1 MVAVVVP
8 SPGGVPF
15 FSSSSSKASS
25 SFVFATTLTTTASWC
40 SPSRGGKAAG
50 ARGGGRVF
58 RFKAVFV
65 AKGGGKGFGR
75 EWIIGEEHNKSYLG
89 GFLTNFSSR
98 SSSKRS
104 GATKITKSV
113 LDEEKEEKNTED
125 GDFTAKSVGK
135 NQCHY
140 CDRTASSRWYK
151 NKTQCNAC
159 YNRARRIR
167 IKNDLQTH
175 SCEMCQTSSSVE
187 WYRNKFVGGKT
198 GRLCHSCYCR
208 ERATALDVRCAQC
221 QNERTSG
228 NWAIPKNK
236 GKFKHGDRLCNA
248 CYRRE
253 LVSLKVEARRE
264 EEKITTS
271 EGGGGGGGSYMYSRR

>member
-1 MVAVVVP
+1 MVAVVGT
-8 SPGGVPF
+8 SPGVPF

-25 SFVFATTLTTTASWC
+25 SFAFATTLTTTSSCC
-40 SPSRGGKAAG
+40 SPRGGGSA
-50 ARGGGRVF
+50 ARGGGRAF

-65 AKGGGKGFGR
+65 ANGGGEGSVGR
-75 EWIIGEEHNKSYLG
+75 EWIIGEEQKSYRG
-89 GFLTNFSSR
+89 GFLTNCSR
-98 SSSKRS
+98 RSSKRS

-271 EGGGGGGGSYMYSRR
+271 EGGGGGSHMYSRR

>member
-1 MVAVVVP
+1 MVAVVGT
-8 SPGGVPF
+8 SPGVPF

-25 SFVFATTLTTTASWC
+25 SFAFATTLTTTSSCC
-40 SPSRGGKAAG
+40 SPRGGGSA
-50 ARGGGRVF
+50 ARGGGRAF

-65 AKGGGKGFGR
+65 ANGGGEGSVGR
-75 EWIIGEEHNKSYLG
+75 EWIIGEEQKSYRG
-89 GFLTNFSSR
+89 GFLTNCSR
-98 SSSKRS
+98 RSSKRS

-113 LDEEKEEKNTED
+113 LDEEKEEKNTEN

-271 EGGGGGGGSYMYSRR
+271 EGGGGGGSYMYSRR

>member
-1 MVAVVVP
+1 VVTP
-8 SPGGVPF
+8 PPGVPF
-15 FSSSSSKASS
+15 FSSSSKAS
-25 SFVFATTLTTTASWC
+25 SFVFATTLTTTTTTTTTTGASWC
-40 SPSRGGKAAG
+40 SPSRGA

-113 LDEEKEEKNTED
+113 LDEEKEEKNKED

-140 CDRTASSRWYK
+140 CDRNASSRWYK

-271 EGGGGGGGSYMYSRR
+271 EGGGGGSHMYSRR

>member
-1 MVAVVVP
+1 M
-8 SPGGVPF
+8 
-15 FSSSSSKASS
+15 
-25 SFVFATTLTTTASWC
+25 
-40 SPSRGGKAAG
+40 
-50 ARGGGRVF
+50 F

-65 AKGGGKGFGR
+65 ANGGGEGFVGR

-113 LDEEKEEKNTED
+113 LDEEKEEKNKED

-140 CDRTASSRWYK
+140 CDRNASSRWYK

-253 LVSLKVEARRE
+253 LVSLKVEARGE
-264 EEKITTS
+264 GEKITTS
-271 EGGGGGGGSYMYSRR
+271 EGGGGGSHMYSRR

>member
-1 MVAVVVP
+1 MVAVVGT
-8 SPGGVPF
+8 SPGVPF

-25 SFVFATTLTTTASWC
+25 SFAFATTLTTTSSCC
-40 SPSRGGKAAG
+40 SPRGGGSA
-50 ARGGGRVF
+50 ARGGGRAF

-65 AKGGGKGFGR
+65 ANGGGEGSVGR
-75 EWIIGEEHNKSYLG
+75 EWIIGEEQKSYRG
-89 GFLTNFSSR
+89 GFLTNCSR
-98 SSSKRS
+98 RSSKRS

-271 EGGGGGGGSYMYSRR
+271 EGGGGGGGGSYMYSRR

>member
-1 MVAVVVP
+1 MVAVVVT
-8 SPGGVPF
+8 SPGVPF

-25 SFVFATTLTTTASWC
+25 SFVFATTLTTTASCC
-40 SPSRGGKAAG
+40 SPRGGGSA

-65 AKGGGKGFGR
+65 ANGGGEGFVGR
-75 EWIIGEEHNKSYLG
+75 EWIIGEEQKSSRG
-89 GFLTNFSSR
+89 GFLTNCSR
-98 SSSKRS
+98 RRSKKRS

-113 LDEEKEEKNTED
+113 LDEEKEEKNTEN

-140 CDRTASSRWYK
+140 CDRTTSSRWYK

-271 EGGGGGGGSYMYSRR
+271 EGGGGGSHMYSRR

>member
-1 MVAVVVP
+1 MVAVVGT
-8 SPGGVPF
+8 SPGVPF

-25 SFVFATTLTTTASWC
+25 SFAFATTLTTTSSCC
-40 SPSRGGKAAG
+40 SPRGGGSA
-50 ARGGGRVF
+50 ARGGGRAF

-65 AKGGGKGFGR
+65 ANGGGEGSVGR
-75 EWIIGEEHNKSYLG
+75 EWIIGEEQKSYRG
-89 GFLTNFSSR
+89 GFLTNCSR
-98 SSSKRS
+98 RSSKRS

-208 ERATALDVRCAQC
+208 ERATALDVRGTQC

-271 EGGGGGGGSYMYSRR
+271 EGGGGGSHMYSRR

>member
-1 MVAVVVP
+1 MVAVVGT
-8 SPGGVPF
+8 SPGVPF

-25 SFVFATTLTTTASWC
+25 SFAFATTLTTTSSCC
-40 SPSRGGKAAG
+40 SPRGGGSA
-50 ARGGGRVF
+50 ARGGGRAF

-65 AKGGGKGFGR
+65 ANGGGEGSVGR
-75 EWIIGEEHNKSYLG
+75 EWIIGEEQKSYRG
-89 GFLTNFSSR
+89 GFLTNCSR
-98 SSSKRS
+98 RSSKRS

-271 EGGGGGGGSYMYSRR
+271 EGGGGGSHMYSRQ

>member
-15 FSSSSSKASS
+15 FS

-40 SPSRGGKAAG
+40 SPRGGGSAARGGKRA
-50 ARGGGRVF
+50 F

-65 AKGGGKGFGR
+65 AKGGGEGFVGR
-75 EWIIGEEHNKSYLG
+75 EWIIGEEQKSYRG
-89 GFLTNFSSR
+89 GFLTNCSR
-98 SSSKRS
+98 RSSKRS

-271 EGGGGGGGSYMYSRR
+271 EGGGGGSHMYSRR

>member
-1 MVAVVVP
+1 M
-8 SPGGVPF
+8 
-15 FSSSSSKASS
+15 
-25 SFVFATTLTTTASWC
+25 
-40 SPSRGGKAAG
+40 
-50 ARGGGRVF
+50 F

-65 AKGGGKGFGR
+65 ANGGGEGFVGR
-75 EWIIGEEHNKSYLG
+75 EWIIGEEQKSYRG
-89 GFLTNFSSR
+89 GFLTNCSR
-98 SSSKRS
+98 RSSKRS
-104 GATKITKSV
+104 GATKITKSI

-159 YNRARRIR
+159 DNRARRIR

-253 LVSLKVEARRE
+253 LVSLKVEARGE

-271 EGGGGGGGSYMYSRR
+271 EGGGGGSHMYSRR

>member
-1 MVAVVVP
+1 MVAVVVT
-8 SPGGVPF
+8 SPGVPF

-25 SFVFATTLTTTASWC
+25 SFVFATTLTTTASCC
-40 SPSRGGKAAG
+40 SPRGGGSA

-65 AKGGGKGFGR
+65 AKGGGEGFGR
-75 EWIIGEEHNKSYLG
+75 EWIIGEEQKSYRG
-89 GFLTNFSSR
+89 GFLTNFSR
-98 SSSKRS
+98 RSSKRS

-140 CDRTASSRWYK
+140 CDRNASSRWYK

>member
-1 MVAVVVP
+1 MVAVVGT
-8 SPGGVPF
+8 SPGVPF

-25 SFVFATTLTTTASWC
+25 SFAFATTLTTTSSCC
-40 SPSRGGKAAG
+40 SPRGGGSA
-50 ARGGGRVF
+50 ARGGGRAF

-65 AKGGGKGFGR
+65 ANGGGEGSVGR
-75 EWIIGEEHNKSYLG
+75 EWIIGEEQKSYRG
-89 GFLTNFSSR
+89 GFLTNCSR
-98 SSSKRS
+98 RSSKRS

-236 GKFKHGDRLCNA
+236 GKFKHEDRLCNA

>member
-1 MVAVVVP
+1 MVAV
-8 SPGGVPF
+8 
-15 FSSSSSKASS
+15 AS
-25 SFVFATTLTTTASWC
+25 SFVFATTLTTTTTTGASWC
-40 SPSRGGKAAG
+40 SPSRGGKAAA

-75 EWIIGEEHNKSYLG
+75 DWIIGEEHKSYRG
-89 GFLTNFSSR
+89 GFLTNFSR
-98 SSSKRS
+98 RSSKRS
-104 GATKITKSV
+104 GATTKSV
-113 LDEEKEEKNTED
+113 LEEEKEEKNKED
-125 GDFTAKSVGK
+125 DFTAKVL
-135 NQCHY
+135 
-140 CDRTASSRWYK
+140 

-264 EEKITTS
+264 EEITTTS
-271 EGGGGGGGSYMYSRR
+271 ERGGGGGGGGGGSYMYSRR

>member
-40 SPSRGGKAAG
+40 SPSRGGGSG
-50 ARGGGRVF
+50 ARGGKRAF

-65 AKGGGKGFGR
+65 AKGGGEGFVGR
-75 EWIIGEEHNKSYLG
+75 EWIIGEEQKSSRG
-89 GFLTNFSSR
+89 GFLTNCRRR
-98 SSSKRS
+98 SKKRS

-113 LDEEKEEKNTED
+113 LDEEKEEKNTEN

-253 LVSLKVEARRE
+253 LVSLKVEARGE
-264 EEKITTS
+264 GEKITTS
-271 EGGGGGGGSYMYSRR
+271 EGGGGGSHMYSRR

>member
-1 MVAVVVP
+1 MVAGVVT
-8 SPGGVPF
+8 SPGVPF

-40 SPSRGGKAAG
+40 SPSRGGGSG
-50 ARGGGRVF
+50 ARGGKRAF

-113 LDEEKEEKNTED
+113 LDEEKEEKNKED

-140 CDRTASSRWYK
+140 CDRNASSRWYK

-175 SCEMCQTSSSVE
+175 SCEMCQTSSSV
-187 WYRNKFVGGKT
+187 
-198 GRLCHSCYCR
+198 
-208 ERATALDVRCAQC
+208 
-221 QNERTSG
+221 
-228 NWAIPKNK
+228 
-236 GKFKHGDRLCNA
+236 
-248 CYRRE
+248 
-253 LVSLKVEARRE
+253 
-264 EEKITTS
+264 
-271 EGGGGGGGSYMYSRR
+271 

>member
-15 FSSSSSKASS
+15 FS

-40 SPSRGGKAAG
+40 SPSRGGGGSA
-50 ARGGGRVF
+50 ARGGKRAF

-65 AKGGGKGFGR
+65 AKGGGEGFVGR
-75 EWIIGEEHNKSYLG
+75 EWIIGEEQKSSRG
-89 GFLTNFSSR
+89 GFLTNCSR
-98 SSSKRS
+98 RRSKRS

-113 LDEEKEEKNTED
+113 LDEEKEEKNTEN

-140 CDRTASSRWYK
+140 CDRNASSRWYK

-253 LVSLKVEARRE
+253 LVSLKVESRRE

-271 EGGGGGGGSYMYSRR
+271 EGGGGGSHMYSRR